1 MCSPASVKILVMPT
15 FCAMTPDRID
25 LTSIASSRP
34 LQLDLDIDA
43 GGEVELHQRVNRLRR
58 RIDDIE
64 QPLVGA
70 HLELLAAL
78 LVDMRRAV
86 HGEFLDPGRKR
97 NRSPHFRAGTLGRVD
112 DLLGRRI
119 ENAMVEG
126 FEPDSYVLTLHL
138 DDLEV
143 GSAPLRAVRS
153 SILYSMIDA
162 TTPAPTVRPPSRMA
176 KRSFSSMAIGTI
188 SSTVMAMLSPG
199 ITISVPSGSCTT
211 PVTSVVRK

>member
-43 GGEVELHQRVNRLRR
+43 GGEVELHQCVNGLRR
-58 RIDDIE
+58 RIDDVE

-86 HGEFLDPGRKR
+86 HSEFLDPGRKR
-97 NRSPHFRAGTLGRVD
+97 NRSPHFRTGALGRVD
-112 DLLGRRI
+112 DLCGRRI

-138 DDLEV
+138 ER
-143 GSAPLRAVRS
+143 PLSRERAVSGGALLDSLLDDRCH
-153 SILYSMIDA
+153 DA
-162 TTPAPTVRPPSRMA
+162 RTDGPAA
-176 KRSFSSMAIGTI
+176 LAN
-188 SSTVMAMLSPG
+188 
-199 ITISVPSGSCTT
+199 
-211 PVTSVVRK
+211 